1 VGIVIRVLFN
11 NQSWQAPCKRPGSDP
26 LCWQCLTTSNLGI
39 KTPGKEDEIC
49 TGHCWEQ
56 HICEEYRWGCNPRG
70 KIFGS
75 RAYPGQKVFFAYQ
88 QPDKNYTLW
97 GRATVTGVDNKPME
111 GEREDDAGYAFIH
124 FDSFIPMPKE
134 KWVSNL
140 SDTRLVGKKWLMGR
154 YRFIDNERETYIE
167 NLIEGLI
174 PEKQP
179 ASTDITQLANN
190 TVLNLSLAP
199 NIYQKLDAIAN
210 DEGRKLDDVVKEAI
224 AEWLKTRK

>member
-1 VGIVIRVLFN
+1 MGIVIRVLYN
-11 NQSWQAPCKRPGSDP
+11 NQSWSAPCNKPGSDGH
-26 LCWQCLTTSNLGI
+26 CWQCLEKSSLGI
-39 KTPGKEDEIC
+39 TGPSKEDEIC
-49 TGHCWEQ
+49 HGTCWEQ
-56 HICEEYRWGCNPRG
+56 YLCVKYRWGCNPRG
-70 KIFGS
+70 RVFGK
-75 RAYPGQKVFFAYQ
+75 RAYPGQKVFFIFQ

-97 GRATVTGVDNKPME
+97 GKAIVSGADDKPAESE
-111 GEREDDAGYAFIH
+111 GDGDDGYAFIH
-124 FDSFIPMPKE
+124 FNSFTPLPRD
-134 KWVSNL
+134 KWISNL